1 MSQIAAAPQIVPP
14 AALQAAPQAVGAAV
28 PEISIVLPALNE
40 AANLPAMFERLAGV
54 LRDVAYEVIVVDDGS
69 TDATLATVKRC
80 AAGDPAVH
88 YVSFTRNFG
97 HQQALRAGLRYSR
110 GRAVVVMDADLQHP
124 PELITQLAA
133 KWREGYDVAATRRTD
148 SEATGA
154 AKSLT
159 SRWFYALISRIGD
172 VEIEAGSA
180 DFVLMDRRVVD
191 VINAIEDQDIFIRG
205 LLPWLGFKTA
215 KIDYVPAERLH
226 GASKYSFRRMVE
238 FAVAGIMA
246 HSIRPLR
253 LSIWL
258 ALLAAGFG
266 VVLLIYSIV
275 SFLFIES
282 TVHGW
287 TSMVAAISILGAA
300 QLLVLGIIGEY
311 VGQILRETRR
321 RPAYVVRDTNCD
333 KPPAA

>member
-1 MSQIAAAPQIVPP
+1 MTQVAAAPPVPQI
-14 AALQAAPQAVGAAV
+14 APQPGAETA

-69 TDATLATVKRC
+69 TDATLATVKRR
-80 AAGDPAVH
+80 AAGDAAVR

-110 GRAVVVMDADLQHP
+110 GRAVVMMDADLQHP

-133 KWREGYDVAATRRTD
+133 KWREGYDVAATRRAD
-148 SEATGA
+148 SQGA
-154 AKSLT
+154 GAVKSAT
-159 SRWFYALISRIGD
+159 SRWFYALITRIGD

-191 VINAIEDQDIFIRG
+191 AINAIEDQDIFIRG

-215 KIDYVPAERLH
+215 KIDYVPAARLH
-226 GASKYSFRRMVE
+226 GATKYSLKRMVE
-238 FAVAGIMA
+238 FAIAGIVA

-253 LSIWL
+253 LSIYL
-258 ALLAAGFG
+258 ALLSAAFG
-266 VVLLIYSIV
+266 GILVVYSIV
-275 SFLFIES
+275 SFLFVES

-287 TSMVAAISILGAA
+287 TSMVSAIAILGAA

-321 RPAYVVRDTNCD
+321 RPAYVVRDTNCAP
-333 KPPAA
+333 PPAA